1 MFKKLFYFI
10 TGLLLVVS
18 CNESEGP
25 GFNGQV
31 SNVQFEPLNFQT
43 RVALNNGAWECEPND
58 GFRLSYGDSKTAD
71 FTYLSSGKFGTTSL
85 IKKADH
91 YYGYYPSKNIASV
104 SGSKFTVNLPTVQ
117 ETNNGDLAGDS
128 YPFSSESSSYKNI
141 SFKGLLGVLDLSL
154 KGLNKDLES
163 IEVKSSTHLCGQA
176 VVDAAKNSISISGTQ
191 PLIVKADIATTV
203 ENPHVMI
210 VLPPGSLIL
219 NLTLKA
225 KDGGLLSKKVIT
237 AVQRSSVTRSSVTAE
252 FEGDLKS
259 SENII
264 LLNEG
269 NLQSDNGQ
277 ISFIKDHVITNNWF
291 KSINGTKIGDT
302 PEDVLYIPNKNIV
315 AVSVNWSNIVY
326 FMSPNGRLIASTEN
340 VPNCRALATDG
351 QYLYITSY
359 AHEAADGN
367 TYEGGYVAKIDLNTY
382 QVVQTYGVGYEPEG
396 IAYYNG
402 KLYVANTGGYAFSES
417 HGYEHTVSVIDIN
430 TGTRKDVEI
439 IDSDGNP
446 VINLYG
452 EMSQSGPYLII
463 NSPGDYNSTLPAT
476 VIYDCRDDSYS
487 VTQNVPCTY
496 NTVTT
501 DGNFFAV
508 GSYYSY
514 NTNKYEYFI
523 RTIDPRTGEATEG
536 YKVGNNVSSTVNSI
550 IEGMQN
556 PYCCYINPYSGHL
569 YVTDAKSYS
578 SAGQVWEF
586 LSNGTQVGNPLDC
599 YINPGHMCAIPDNAY
614 IYTRANSKSSYYRV
628 AKKKLDQNRHISVNE
643 FYQRQR
649 IK

>member
-10 TGLLLVVS
+10 VGLLLVS
-18 CNESEGP
+18 CSESESP
-25 GFNGQV
+25 GFTGQV
-31 SNVQFEPLNFQT
+31 SNVQFESLVSQT
-43 RVALNNGAWECEPND
+43 RVALSDGAWKWEQND
-58 GFRLSYGDSKTAD
+58 GFRLSYGDSKTVD

-85 IKKADH
+85 IKKSDH
-91 YYGYYPSKNIASV
+91 YYGYYPSKNISSV
-104 SGSKFTVNLPTVQ
+104 SGAKFTVTLPTVQ
-117 ETNNGDLAGDS
+117 ETNKGDLTGDS
-128 YPFSSESSSYKNI
+128 YPFSSVSSTYESI
-141 SFKGLLGVLDLSL
+141 AFKGLLGVLDLSL
-154 KGLNKDLES
+154 KGLNKDLAS
-163 IEVKSSTHLCGQA
+163 VEVKSSAHLCGQA
-176 VVDAAKNSISISGTQ
+176 VVDASKNSITILGTES
-191 PLIVKADIATTV
+191 LTVKAEISKSIKD
-203 ENPHVMI
+203 PHVMV
-210 VLPPGSLIL
+210 VLPSGSLIL

-225 KDGGLLSKKVIT
+225 KDGEVLTKKVIT
-237 AVQRSSVTRSSVTAE
+237 SIQRSSVTSSSVKAE
-252 FEGDLKS
+252 FENKS
-259 SENII
+259 NVSENII

-269 NLQSDNGQ
+269 NWQSDNGQ
-277 ISFIKDHVITNNWF
+277 VSFIKDHVITNQWF
-291 KSINGTKIGDT
+291 KNINGTKIGDT

-315 AVSVNWSNIVY
+315 AVSVNWSNIVH
-326 FMSPNGRLIASTEN
+326 FMTPDGRLIASTEN

-382 QVVQTYGVGYEPEG
+382 QVVQSYGVGYEPEG

-402 KLYVANTGGYAFSES
+402 KLYVANTGGYAFNES
-417 HGYEHTVSVIDIN
+417 HGYEHSVSIIDVN
-430 TGTRKDVEI
+430 TGSRKDVEI

-463 NSPGDYNSTLPAT
+463 NSPGDYNSVKPAT

-536 YKVGNNVSSTVNSI
+536 YKVGNTVSSTVNSI

-586 LSNGTQVGNPLDC
+586 LPNGTQVGSPLDC

-614 IYTRANSKSSYYRV
+614 ISTRANSKSSYYRV
-628 AKKKLDQNRHISVNE
+628 AKKKLGQNRHISVNE

>member
-10 TGLLLVVS
+10 VGLLLVS
-18 CNESEGP
+18 CSESESP
-25 GFNGQV
+25 EFTGQV
-31 SNVQFEPLNFQT
+31 SNVQFESLVFQT
-43 RVALNNGAWECEPND
+43 RVALSNGAWKWEQND
-58 GFRLSYGDSKTAD
+58 GFRLSYGSSKTAD
-71 FTYLSSGKFGTTSL
+71 FIYLSSGKFGATSL
-85 IKKADH
+85 IKKSDH
-91 YYGYYPSKNIASV
+91 YYGYYPSKNISSV
-104 SGSKFTVNLPTVQ
+104 SGAKFTVTLPTVQ
-117 ETNNGDLAGDS
+117 ETNKGDLIGDS
-128 YPFSSESSSYKNI
+128 YPFSSESTTYESI
-141 SFKGLLGVLDLSL
+141 AFKGLLGVLDLSL

-176 VVDAAKNSISISGTQ
+176 VVDASKNSITISGTES
-191 PLIVKADIATTV
+191 LKVKAEISKSAKD
-203 ENPHVMI
+203 PHVMI
-210 VLPPGSLIL
+210 VLPSGSLIL

-225 KDGGLLSKKVIT
+225 KDGETLTKKVIT
-237 AVQRSSVTRSSVTAE
+237 SIQRSAITSSSVKAE
-252 FEGDLKS
+252 FTSNSKV

-269 NLQSDNGQ
+269 NWQSDNGQ
-277 ISFIKDHVITNNWF
+277 VSFIKDHVITNQWF
-291 KSINGTKIGDT
+291 KNINGTKIGDT

-326 FMSPNGRLIASTEN
+326 FMTSNGRLIASTEN

-382 QVVQTYGVGYEPEG
+382 QVVQSYGVGYEPEG

-402 KLYVANTGGYAFSES
+402 KLYVANTGGYAFNES
-417 HGYEHTVSVIDIN
+417 HGYEHSVSVIDVN
-430 TGTRKDVEI
+430 TGSRKDVEI

-463 NSPGDYNSTLPAT
+463 NSPGDYNSVKPAT
-476 VIYDCRDDSYS
+476 VIYDCRDDSYF
-487 VTQNVPCTY
+487 VTQNIPCTY

-523 RTIDPRTGEATEG
+523 RTIDPRTEEITEG
-536 YKVGNNVSSTVNSI
+536 YKVGNNVSNTVKSV
-550 IEGMQN
+550 IENMQN

-569 YVTDAKSYS
+569 YVTDAKSYA

-586 LSNGTQVGNPLDC
+586 LSDGSQVGEPMDC

-614 IYTRANSKSSYYRV
+614 LSTRAFSKGAIKI
-628 AKKKLDQNRHISVNE
+628 AKKKLNPNRHVSINE